1 MDERTRQECRKI
13 RNRRTGWK
21 PKSFQPVLEPHAKI
35 KLLRINLLQRFHHE
49 ITLLHQW
56 MRDLEIGLI
65 YHQVI
70 YHQDIDVDDAVMV
83 FASHRLHGAPH
94 FALYALRSLQHLARR
109 DRKSTRL

>member
-49 ITLLHQW
+49 ITFFHQW
-56 MRDLEIGLI
+56 MRNLEIGLI

-70 YHQDIDVDDAVMV
+70 YHQDINVDDAVMV

-94 FALYALRSLQHLARR
+94 FALYALRSLQQ
-109 DRKSTRL
+109 DRNRMEGR